1 MDLSKAAQ
9 DYGAF
14 QHGPVSVTHPAYV
27 FEATSAAA
35 DRLAAAVGGE

>member
-1 MDLSKAAQ
+1 VAQ

-14 QHGPVSVTHPAYV
+14 RRGPVSVTHPAYV

-35 DRLAAAVGGE
+35 DRLAESVGGG